1 MPCPLVNLLYVSL
14 FMNSIE
20 DFEVDLL
27 LSSIKYRW
35 GYDFQDYARASIKR
49 RINNVMIRHH
59 TEQISELISR
69 VLHEPEF
76 FQDMVRDFSIPVT
89 EMFRDPQIWC
99 SLREKV
105 FPLLRT
111 WPYFKIWHAACATGE
126 EVYSMAILLEEAG
139 LLDRATIYATDFND
153 AALEKARSGIYPIK
167 DMQAASRNYIKAG
180 GQHSLNIYYYAN
192 GDNVLMNKRLR
203 EHIVWAN
210 HNLTSDRVFGEMN
223 LILCRNV
230 LIYFTQVLQN
240 RVLELFTVSMSH
252 GGFLCLG
259 NKETLDFSS
268 VSDCYEGVVS
278 RDRIYRRLQCENF
291 KPSYY
296 LPEAKEGDYPK
307 YIEEVA
313 SQVSKNVPILGVVAI
328 GTSLGGLNALRTILS
343 GMRENFSWPILV
355 TQHVAPSPDSV
366 LADVLQDNCALT
378 VKEAVGGERIK
389 PGVVYLAPA
398 DYHMMVN
405 DDYTI
410 GLSSDERDNY
420 ARPSINVMFDSVAD
434 VFGSKSIGVVLTGA
448 NDDGARGLAKIKSA
462 GGFVIV
468 QTPSDAEAPT
478 MPKAACKAASPD
490 HILPLNQIALAV
502 TVRVRIMAKAKLEK
516 QGEIKT

>member
-1 MPCPLVNLLYVSL
+1 M
-14 FMNSIE
+14 MRHGIE
-20 DFEVDLL
+20 RISDLL
-27 LSSIKYRW
+27 P
-35 GYDFQDYARASIKR
+35 
-49 RINNVMIRHH
+49 
-59 TEQISELISR
+59 R

-99 SLREKV
+99 SLREHI
-105 FPLLRT
+105 FPMLRT

-153 AALEKARSGIYPIK
+153 IVLGKAKSGIYPIK
-167 DMQAASRNYIKAG
+167 DMQLASRNYLKAG

-223 LILCRNV
+223 LIVCRNV

-259 NKETLDFSS
+259 NKETLNFSS
-268 VSDCYEGVVS
+268 VQDCYEAIVP
-278 RDRIYRRLQCENF
+278 RDRIYRRLSCEDFVPQN
-291 KPSYY
+291 YV
-296 LPEAKEGDYPK
+296 PEAQGSKTTQAPPTLLGIEASKE
-307 YIEEVA
+307 VQLA
-313 SQVSKNVPILGVVAI
+313 GVVAI
-328 GTSLGGLNALRTILS
+328 GTSMGGLKAMRTLLKGLRT
-343 GMRENFSWPILV
+343 GFPWPVLV
-355 TQHVAPSPDSV
+355 TQHVAPSPES
-366 LADVLQDNCALT
+366 AMAEVLQQGCALS
-378 VKEAVGGERIK
+378 VKEAVGGERIR

-405 DDYTI
+405 DDFTI
-410 GLSSDERDNY
+410 ALSSDERDNY

-434 VFGSKSIGVVLTGA
+434 VFRNKSIGVVLTGA
-448 NDDGARGLAKIKSA
+448 NDDGARGLAKIKSV
-462 GGFVIV
+462 GGYVIV
-468 QTPSDAEAPT
+468 QSPSEAEAPA
-478 MPKAACKAASPD
+478 MPKAACKSAKPD
-490 HILPLNQIALAV
+490 HILPLDQIAMAIS
-502 TVRVRIMAKAKLEK
+502 VRVRLMGKSEQVVKKEDS
-516 QGEIKT
+516 